1 MEEQTILM
9 GEREDKLLVRIIVII
24 FGIMCIFTAGWWAIF
39 LIRYPDNEK
48 IFWAGSIFL
57 FLFGI
62 YQVYAGLGF
71 ARRYVTRKKGVI
83 IIRQNGLL
91 PARKIQSGNIT
102 QLEIRNHD
110 MVFHMNDSTRFRI
123 KLGLKYPD
131 LGQRVREFIMEYAE
145 ANKIEIFYN
154 NEPL

>member
-24 FGIMCIFTAGWWAIF
+24 FGILCIFTGGWWAIF

-57 FLFGI
+57 LLFGI
-62 YQVYAGLGF
+62 YQIYAGLGF
-71 ARRYVTRKKGVI
+71 ARRYVTRKNGVI

-110 MVFHMNDSTRFRI
+110 MVFHMNDSTRFRV

-131 LGQRVREFIMEYAE
+131 LGQRVSVFIMEYAE

>member
-1 MEEQTILM
+1 MEEQTIQL

-39 LIRYPDNEK
+39 LIRYPENER

-71 ARRYVTRKKGVI
+71 ARRYVSRQNGVL
-83 IIRQNGLL
+83 IIRQNGML
-91 PARKIQSGNIT
+91 PARKIKSANVT
-102 QLEIRNHD
+102 QLEIRNYD
-110 MVFHMNDSTRFRI
+110 MVLHMIDGSRFRI
-123 KLGLKYPD
+123 KLGLRYPD
-131 LGQRVREFIMEYAE
+131 LGQRVRDFITEYAE
-145 ANKIEIFYN
+145 TNKIEVFYK